1 MDGYTTEE
9 QQAEAVKK
17 WWRENGKS
25 IIAGV
30 VIGITAIFGLR
41 SYDGY
46 TAQQAEAASIVYEQ
60 MLIASR
66 NDDIENVAIYA
77 NRVINDYQSSSYAT
91 FATMML
97 AKLAAESG
105 DYDLAETHLRWVL
118 ENNSETG
125 FNHIARLR
133 LARVLI
139 AGDKLDIATRTLSVS
154 KPGGF
159 LARYEELRGDI
170 FVKQGK
176 TEKARQAYQKALAN
190 SSASAG
196 GKSLLQMKL
205 DDLGRI

>member
-9 QQAEAVKK
+9 QQAEVVKK

-30 VIGITAIFGLR
+30 VMGITAIFGWR
-41 SYDGY
+41 SYDSY

-66 NDDIENVAIYA
+66 DDDIENAAIYA
-77 NRVINDYQSSSYAT
+77 NRVINNYGSSSYAT

-105 DYDLAETHLRWVL
+105 DFDLAATHLRWVL

-139 AGDKLDIATRTLSVS
+139 AGDKLDMATTTLNVS

-170 FVKQGK
+170 FVKQDK
-176 TEKARQAYQKALAN
+176 TEEARQAYQKALVN